1 LVTFFWRSK
10 RKLLAAGNPGPGTQN
25 TSAPETTK
33 GFDKLSPNGEG
44 LWRMPGAPR
53 QQAYAKSAP
62 PEQEPAQKPC
72 TYNHSVPH
80 HPSPRLTLS
89 TWERLATWLSF
100 LAVAA
105 ALWAPVSMLAQDV
118 RTGKLGGICSVNTFD
133 AASVDGST
141 PADGDAAQSGMRCDL
156 CGSLALVLPALPEA
170 AVPCFAGNQVATAD
184 FPAATSAAIP
194 GLPFSR
200 GPPAL

>member
-1 LVTFFWRSK
+1 MW
-10 RKLLAAGNPGPGTQN
+10 A
-25 TSAPETTK
+25 
-33 GFDKLSPNGEG
+33 
-44 LWRMPGAPR
+44 
-53 QQAYAKSAP
+53 
-62 PEQEPAQKPC
+62 
-72 TYNHSVPH
+72 
-80 HPSPRLTLS
+80 
-89 TWERLATWLSF
+89 RLATWLSF

-118 RTGKLGGICSVNTFD
+118 RTGKLGGVCSVNTFD
-133 AASVDGST
+133 IVSADSSDSGS
-141 PADGDAAQSGMRCDL
+141 GDVAQSGVRCDL

-170 AVPCFAGNQVATAD
+170 AAPCFAGNQVAAAD

>member
-1 LVTFFWRSK
+1 MW
-10 RKLLAAGNPGPGTQN
+10 A
-25 TSAPETTK
+25 
-33 GFDKLSPNGEG
+33 
-44 LWRMPGAPR
+44 
-53 QQAYAKSAP
+53 
-62 PEQEPAQKPC
+62 
-72 TYNHSVPH
+72 
-80 HPSPRLTLS
+80 
-89 TWERLATWLSF
+89 RLATWLSF

-133 AASVDGST
+133 AASAASSGNT
-141 PADGDAAQSGMRCDL
+141 DGDAAQSGMRCDL

-170 AVPCFAGNQVATAD
+170 AVACFAGNEVVAAGV
-184 FPAATSAAIP
+184 PAASSAAIP

>member
-1 LVTFFWRSK
+1 MW
-10 RKLLAAGNPGPGTQN
+10 A
-25 TSAPETTK
+25 
-33 GFDKLSPNGEG
+33 
-44 LWRMPGAPR
+44 
-53 QQAYAKSAP
+53 
-62 PEQEPAQKPC
+62 
-72 TYNHSVPH
+72 
-80 HPSPRLTLS
+80 
-89 TWERLATWLSF
+89 RLATWLSF
-100 LAVAA
+100 LAVAS

-133 AASVDGST
+133 AASANSNS

-156 CGSLALVLPALPEA
+156 CGSVALVLPALPEA
-170 AVPCFAGNQVATAD
+170 AVACFSGNEVLAAD

>member
-1 LVTFFWRSK
+1 MWT
-10 RKLLAAGNPGPGTQN
+10 
-25 TSAPETTK
+25 
-33 GFDKLSPNGEG
+33 
-44 LWRMPGAPR
+44 
-53 QQAYAKSAP
+53 
-62 PEQEPAQKPC
+62 
-72 TYNHSVPH
+72 
-80 HPSPRLTLS
+80 
-89 TWERLATWLSF
+89 RLATWLSF

-133 AASVDGST
+133 VASADSGA
-141 PADGDAAQSGMRCDL
+141 PADGDAVQSGMRCDL
-156 CGSLALVLPALPEA
+156 CGSLALVLPALPEV
-170 AVPCFAGNQVATAD
+170 AVPRFTGNEVVAAD

>member
-1 LVTFFWRSK
+1 MWT
-10 RKLLAAGNPGPGTQN
+10 
-25 TSAPETTK
+25 
-33 GFDKLSPNGEG
+33 
-44 LWRMPGAPR
+44 
-53 QQAYAKSAP
+53 
-62 PEQEPAQKPC
+62 
-72 TYNHSVPH
+72 
-80 HPSPRLTLS
+80 
-89 TWERLATWLSF
+89 RLATWLSF

-118 RTGKLGGICSVNTFD
+118 RTGKLGGVCSVNTFE
-133 AASVDGST
+133 AASADGSG
-141 PADGDAAQSGMRCDL
+141 AAGNDAGQSGMRCDL

-170 AVPCFAGNQVATAD
+170 AEPCFAGNEVVAAD

>member
-1 LVTFFWRSK
+1 MW
-10 RKLLAAGNPGPGTQN
+10 A
-25 TSAPETTK
+25 
-33 GFDKLSPNGEG
+33 
-44 LWRMPGAPR
+44 
-53 QQAYAKSAP
+53 
-62 PEQEPAQKPC
+62 
-72 TYNHSVPH
+72 
-80 HPSPRLTLS
+80 
-89 TWERLATWLSF
+89 RLATWLSF

-133 AASVDGST
+133 AASADSSA

-170 AVPCFAGNQVATAD
+170 AVPFFAGNQVAAAD